1 MRELRICASKVDKVA
16 DHVYIRG
23 ETLLMTIVIQV
34 KQGLRSA
41 PMGCKSH
48 WSCDMRLHGNVKEVF

>member
-1 MRELRICASKVDKVA
+1 
-16 DHVYIRG
+16 
-23 ETLLMTIVIQV
+23 MTIVFQV